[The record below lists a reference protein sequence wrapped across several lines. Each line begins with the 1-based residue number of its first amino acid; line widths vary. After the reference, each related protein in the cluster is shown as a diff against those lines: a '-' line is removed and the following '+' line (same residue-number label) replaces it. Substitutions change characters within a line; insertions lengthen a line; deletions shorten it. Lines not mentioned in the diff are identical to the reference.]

1 VKPEV
6 VVACYGM
13 NDGIYWPQSEQ
24 RMEAY
29 RQGIGRLI
37 VTVATMAF
45 SISPGWTC
53 RGCQAHRAGG
63 GRPGVAWRA

>member
-1 VKPEV
+1 
-6 VVACYGM
+6 VAI
-13 NDGIYWPQSEQ
+13 GIAIVLLAFAFFSFC
-24 RMEAY
+24 
-29 RQGIGRLI
+29 